1 MTSPTNA
8 RRTTPAVCFML
19 LDSFLWKN
27 DQINIKSIQ
36 LYQEE
41 LLVYESK
48 QASCFIFL
56 RNQDSPNYAFTD
68 DVKNHISDG

>member
-1 MTSPTNA
+1 MQEEPHLLCVS
-8 RRTTPAVCFML
+8 CFSIL
-19 LDSFLWKN
+19 FCEKN

-41 LLVYESK
+41 PLVYESK
-48 QASCFIFL
+48 HASCFIFL